1 MKRLLQFIALTL
13 IACQTQSQRNNVLSV
28 EQVAAIVH
36 GEPAPTTL
44 PPVPKSQPQIEWK
57 VQTPT
62 QVTQIGENW
71 NPSFSNDGQRIVY
84 LSKFRTNHQQAQIYE
99 YSFGTKKERRITH
112 QDGWIGQVRYIPN
125 NSRIIFS
132 STTDEM
138 KEDLDKLV
146 KESPDTKPLAREV
159 LPGIP
164 YAENLRETPFELY
177 TAEIDGSNITR
188 ITDSK
193 GFDSVPTTSPSQRN
207 VIFTSF
213 RTGDGELFQ
222 WSITHRTIS
231 RLTFA
236 PGIDVQASFSVDG
249 KQLAWVHQP
258 NAHSPTSW
266 IIVGDANGKKSSPL
280 LKKLAG
286 YVNPSWHPD
295 NKTLIFSS
303 NFEDEKNFELYTY
316 NFETKCVKKL
326 TQDEAI
332 DREPAFSPDGKKI
345 IFTSNR
351 NGSDQIY
358 LMDFVTPDACMS
370 VDN

>member
-1 MKRLLQFIALTL
+1 MKRLLQFISLTL
-13 IACQTQSQRNNVLSV
+13 IACQTQSQRGDVLSA

-36 GEPAPTTL
+36 GETIPEGPAPVVSL
-44 PPVPKSQPQIEWK
+44 KPQIEWK

-62 QVTQIGENW
+62 QITQIGENW

-84 LSKFRTNHQQAQIYE
+84 LSKSRTNHALAQIYE
-99 YSFGTKKERRITH
+99 YSFGTKKERRVTH

-125 NSRIIFS
+125 NSKIIFS

-146 KESPDTKPLAREV
+146 KETPDTKPPVTEI

-164 YAENLRETPFELY
+164 YAENLKEIPFELY
-177 TAEIDGSNITR
+177 TAEIDGSNINR

-193 GFDSVPTTSPSQRN
+193 GFDSVPTTSPTQRN
-207 VIFTSF
+207 VVFTSF

-222 WSITHRTIS
+222 WSINQRTIS
-231 RLTFA
+231 RLTFS
-236 PGIDVQASFSVDG
+236 PGIDVQASFSSDG
-249 KQLAWVHQP
+249 RQLAWVHQS
-258 NAHSPTSW
+258 NVNSPTSW
-266 IIVGDANGKKSSPL
+266 IMVGDSNGKKSNPL
-280 LKKLAG
+280 LKKSAG
-286 YVNPSWHPD
+286 YINPAWHPD
-295 NKTLIFSS
+295 NKTIILSS
-303 NFEDEKNFELYTY
+303 NFEDEKNFEIYTY
-316 NFETKCVKKL
+316 NTETNCVKKL
-326 TQDEAI
+326 TQHESV

-351 NGSDQIY
+351 NGSDQLY